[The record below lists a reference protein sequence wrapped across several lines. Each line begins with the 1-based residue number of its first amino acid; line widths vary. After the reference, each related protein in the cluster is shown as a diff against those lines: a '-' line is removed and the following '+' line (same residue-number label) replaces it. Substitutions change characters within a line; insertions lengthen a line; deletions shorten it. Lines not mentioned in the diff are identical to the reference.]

1 MRTWCTF
8 PNEIIVLAMPICG
21 TVAFD
26 FHSRERSGL
35 KSLARPYKLLHEI
48 PIAPEK
54 NNETYILPRHY
65 IELQLIYLMKRSC
78 AMP

>member
-1 MRTWCTF
+1 
-8 PNEIIVLAMPICG
+8 MPICG

-48 PIAPEK
+48 PVAPEK
-54 NNETYILPRHY
+54 NNGFQVSYSVVAKNAYSLSLFDILMGLKSLTMAPHNF
-65 IELQLIYLMKRSC
+65 
-78 AMP
+78 

>member
-1 MRTWCTF
+1 
-8 PNEIIVLAMPICG
+8 MPICG

-48 PIAPEK
+48 PVAPEK
-54 NNETYILPRHY
+54 NNGFQVKIAVLF
-65 IELQLIYLMKRSC
+65 C
-78 AMP
+78 GC